1 MQPDDAPLW
10 SIVDPAWYRAFYP
23 VVEALAGGQDE
34 AAVTDVYHRLGQ
46 PLGHSPNPYFVESWY
61 LARNPDVRATFAAG
75 GLPSGFSHFCEFG
88 HADRAPHWLFDPA
101 FYREQY
107 EMKHG
112 TPFAAETLGVPYT
125 HFLRHGQFEGLSGHF
140 LFDPSVYEA
149 LSSHETIVAIRENGA
164 FSSYVARLGLEPA
177 EPVATNLFNPG
188 WYIARYPEVREGIED
203 ATWTSALEHYLTNDT
218 PDVYDPSPLFSEA
231 AYLAA
236 HADVREAVARGDVRN
251 GYEHYR
257 INGRLE
263 LRQFF
268 PAA

>member
-23 VVEALAGGQDE
+23 VVEALAGGRDE
-34 AAVTDVYHRLGQ
+34 TAVTDVYHRLGQ
-46 PLGHSPNPYFVESWY
+46 QLGHSPNPYFAESWY
-61 LARNPDVRATFAAG
+61 LARNPDVQATFAAG
-75 GLPSGFSHFCEFG
+75 GLPSGFSHFCEYG

-112 TPFAAETLGVPYT
+112 TPFAAETLGPPYT
-125 HFLRHGQFEGLSGHF
+125 HFLWHGQFEGLSGHF